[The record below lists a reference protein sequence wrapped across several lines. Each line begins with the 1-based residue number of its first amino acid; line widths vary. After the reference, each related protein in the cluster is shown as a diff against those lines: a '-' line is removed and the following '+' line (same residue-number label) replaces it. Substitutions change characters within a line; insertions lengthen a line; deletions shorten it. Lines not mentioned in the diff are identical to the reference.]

1 LACRVALSLTTS
13 DERADEGGVGH
24 CNQQLTGDSGAGAV
38 LGDISRVRTP
48 SGRRSALLSG
58 RQRQGLRESARLLES
73 HGPPARGWNVWLTGG
88 LPFGAGRGALSA
100 QRLLR
105 ALGERGS

>member
-38 LGDISRVRTP
+38 LGDIKWITYAIGPQVGASF
-48 SGRRSALLSG
+48 RSA
-58 RQRQGLRESARLLES
+58 A
-73 HGPPARGWNVWLTGG
+73 P
-88 LPFGAGRGALSA
+88 
-100 QRLLR
+100 R
-105 ALGERGS
+105 AT